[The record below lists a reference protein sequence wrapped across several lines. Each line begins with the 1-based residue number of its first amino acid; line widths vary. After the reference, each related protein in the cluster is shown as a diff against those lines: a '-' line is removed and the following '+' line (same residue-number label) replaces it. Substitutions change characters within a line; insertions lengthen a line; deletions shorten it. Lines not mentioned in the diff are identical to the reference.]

1 MEELDQVD
9 LGIGDEGH
17 PEAGFGGGAPRHDR
31 PGSVGQSMVPRWRP
45 GRGDRRRCGRSP
57 PAARGRGGGRGRAPS
72 RPAPLLVTQPRGEGV
87 GVAICEYPRT
97 VLFNGPGEHEEAL
110 AAARRACADPTE
122 IVAHN
127 WGMIELIEAAARIGR
142 VELAA
147 GAFERLTT
155 VTAFSS
161 VWLSFPQ
168 LGADN

>member
-1 MEELDQVD
+1 
-9 LGIGDEGH
+9 
-17 PEAGFGGGAPRHDR
+17 
-31 PGSVGQSMVPRWRP
+31 
-45 GRGDRRRCGRSP
+45 
-57 PAARGRGGGRGRAPS
+57 
-72 RPAPLLVTQPRGEGV
+72 VTQPRGEGV
-87 GVAICEYPRT
+87 GVAICEYPRA

-110 AAARRACADPTE
+110 AATRRACADPTE

-142 VELAA
+142 ADLAA